1 MVVDETKAGC
11 QKHASLKTSTAY
23 LRESRCSI
31 CPTRVPMARERT
43 TLPSNFKD
51 RLAAGDLDA
60 LRKVYDG
67 LMFVP
72 TA

>member
-1 MVVDETKAGC
+1 
-11 QKHASLKTSTAY
+11 
-23 LRESRCSI
+23 
-31 CPTRVPMARERT
+31 MARERT